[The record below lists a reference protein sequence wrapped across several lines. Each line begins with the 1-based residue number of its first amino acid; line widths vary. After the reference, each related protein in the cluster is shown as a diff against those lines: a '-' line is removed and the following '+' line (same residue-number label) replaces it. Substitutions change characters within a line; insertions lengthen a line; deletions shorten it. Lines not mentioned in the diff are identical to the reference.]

1 MPPHR
6 WKLKI
11 PAGGISNYDTG
22 TSYCDSGCPRGLE
35 HGQQNTEHVE
45 KPMLVRIA
53 TFTHQ
58 GRQRRRNED
67 CIAVG
72 DWIRHEPMTA
82 AAISTHALPS
92 IAQPDDSPV
101 ALDAPLAPRKRG
113 MGVRA
118 ERCNAVTQ
126 SSIERPLIALI
137 ADGMGGHP
145 AGDVASRFAA
155 ERLAGELPHA
165 CGSNEALQKA
175 LQRVNRELIAEA
187 RAEPARIGMGTTIAG
202 VAVLPEEVVVFN
214 IGDSRVYRV
223 DEGVLEQ
230 VSIDDVPHYYI
241 RKLGIE
247 LRTGELTQHLGG
259 LPYEIPIEPHI
270 VRSPIAGAQTWL
282 LCSDGLYDMVD
293 DEIIAAAISDDLAG
307 TVQALFDAAMRAGG
321 ADNISIIL
329 LRVEQND

>member
-1 MPPHR
+1 
-6 WKLKI
+6 
-11 PAGGISNYDTG
+11 
-22 TSYCDSGCPRGLE
+22 
-35 HGQQNTEHVE
+35 
-45 KPMLVRIA
+45 MLVRIA
-53 TFTHQ
+53 AFTHQ

-72 DWIRHEPMTA
+72 DWIRHGPMTA
-82 AAISTHALPS
+82 AAVSTHTLLS
-92 IAQPDDSPV
+92 IAQPDDNPV
-101 ALDAPLAPRKRG
+101 ALDAPLAPRGG

-126 SSIERPLIALI
+126 SSIDRPLIALI

-155 ERLAGELPHA
+155 ERLASDLPHV
-165 CGSNEALQKA
+165 CGSDGALRKA

-187 RAEPARIGMGTTIAG
+187 RTEPARIAMGTTIAG

-214 IGDSRVYRV
+214 IGDSRVYRA

-241 RKLGIE
+241 PVLGVE

-259 LPYEIPIEPHI
+259 VPYEMPIEPHI
-270 VRSPIAGAQTWL
+270 VRLPIAGAQTWL
-282 LCSDGLYDMVD
+282 ICSDGLYDMVD
-293 DEIIAAAISDDLAG
+293 DETIVTAISDDLAAS
-307 TVQALFDAAMRAGG
+307 VQALFDAAMRAGG

-329 LRVEQND
+329 LRTERGD